1 MGLPPAPYKITAVPI
16 SWPPRN
22 TDSDPAVVSATLP
35 ASSLA
40 AHDPSAY
47 ADALQAASDSAELL
61 DPSGLGAFVWV
72 RVDR

>member
-1 MGLPPAPYKITAVPI
+1 MLRTQRESLRSLGF
-16 SWPPRN
+16 
-22 TDSDPAVVSATLP
+22 SATLP
-35 ASSLA
+35 TSSLA

-47 ADALQAASDSAELL
+47 ADALQATSDAAELL